1 MKNLITILLLFFV
14 LSINAQTNYDKTISV
29 TIVEFSEAC
38 GEDPGDAIF
47 CLTDEKGGKI
57 TERFSCE
64 MDNQVWQVEPKDLI
78 TSEWVLNK
86 KYKGKKATLYC
97 VKSAGG
103 AGWVVKKVE
112 FGDASSAP
120 KNQNASVANNQ
131 AQSFTGFISMS
142 HEGMACNLVAKKE
155 MDSPEVMTFALGN
168 INVDS
173 KKYFD
178 GYCKLKP
185 NYEAKKFTI
194 NYALQGTINVA
205 NKIKMVDEP
214 PIVLEKDNFKTATC
228 RAYDIQGKLIAIVDN
243 NIIYGI
249 KDGKKFEN
257 EGKAIQNKNELCIKG
272 TQCVKVKV
280 ETDGCV
286 SIFNLPNTTDKTS
299 TLKIVGDKIYRTEKK
314 GCVIDEYKEYYIF
327 KGNKEQI
334 ALIAVLSRMGMGH

>member
-1 MKNLITILLLFFV
+1 M
-14 LSINAQTNYDKTISV
+14 SINAQTYIEKTISV
-29 TIVEFSEAC
+29 TIVDFSEAC

-47 CLTDEKGGKI
+47 CLTDEKGSKI
-57 TERFSCE
+57 TERYSCNME
-64 MDNQVWQVEPKDLI
+64 SNVWLVEPKDLI
-78 TSEWVLNK
+78 TSDWVLNA

-97 VKSAGG
+97 SKTAGG
-103 AGWVVKKVE
+103 AGWIVKKVE

-120 KNQNASVANNQ
+120 KNQTASVANNQ
-131 AQSFTGFISMS
+131 AQFFTGFISMS
-142 HEGMACNLVAKKE
+142 HEGMGCSLIVKKE

-178 GYCKLKP
+178 GYCKLKA
-185 NYEAKKFTI
+185 NYERNKFTI

-214 PIVLEKDNFKTATC
+214 AIVLEKDNFKTATC

-243 NIIYGI
+243 NTIYGI
-249 KDGKKFEN
+249 KDGKKLEN
-257 EGKAIQNKNELCIKG
+257 ESKAIQNKNELCIKG

-286 SIFNLPNTTDKTS
+286 SIFNLPNTTDKIS

-327 KGNKEQI
+327 NGNKEQI
-334 ALIAVLSRMGMGH
+334 ALIAVLNRMGMGH